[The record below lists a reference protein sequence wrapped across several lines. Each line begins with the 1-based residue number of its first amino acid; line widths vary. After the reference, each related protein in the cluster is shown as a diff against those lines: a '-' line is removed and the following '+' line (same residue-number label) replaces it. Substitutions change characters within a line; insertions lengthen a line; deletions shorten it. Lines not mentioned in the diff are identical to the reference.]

1 MLPLRIEDVGRAAGI
16 IARAFDEDALYVHL
30 YPDGATR
37 VRVSPVMFDAIV
49 RYDQLFGQVDHL
61 PGFTAV
67 ATWMRPGETEETP
80 ARLAQAG
87 FDDLPVEVPLATLD
101 AVFSYIGPAIANVAP
116 EPHWHLRLLGVDSG
130 HQGGGLGAVLLRH
143 GLDRA
148 ANTGHP
154 VVLETFAERSLPF
167 YLRNGFELL
176 LDDVEPGSDLRFW
189 ALRHLAPS

>member
-16 IARAFDEDALYVHL
+16 IARAFHEDALNVHL

-37 VRVSPVMFDAIV
+37 ARLSPVMFDAIV

-80 ARLAQAG
+80 AQLAQAG
-87 FDDLPVEVPLATLD
+87 FDDLPVEVPLDTLD
-101 AVFSYIGPAIANVAP
+101 AVFSYIGPAIANLAP

-130 HQGGGLGAVLLRH
+130 HQGGGLEAILYDTASTAPR
-143 GLDRA
+143 
-148 ANTGHP
+148 P
-154 VVLETFAERSLPF
+154 RSP
-167 YLRNGFELL
+167 RRPSELARSSL
-176 LDDVEPGSDLRFW
+176 CS
-189 ALRHLAPS
+189 